1 MPLKYITIILQT
13 EGIPVKLLEY
23 SVNLFTRIMNLKTEQ
38 LLKVIEQASGIPEIL
53 NKKEELDEIIAKF
66 TAVEEYLKRFGSL
79 EELTEHFKSME
90 DMLYV
95 CKEFLTTNE
104 AVKYL
109 SICKFTLLEAVRR
122 REIPYYTPPSKTYY
136 FAKADLDAWVN
147 GYRVPTQKEMDETLE
162 KQFKHFKPSN
172 KRYRKE

>member
-1 MPLKYITIILQT
+1 
-13 EGIPVKLLEY
+13 
-23 SVNLFTRIMNLKTEQ
+23 MNLKTEQ

-53 NKKEELDEIIAKF
+53 NKKEELDDIIAKF

-79 EELTEHFKSME
+79 EELTEHFKRME

-122 REIPYYTPPSKTYY
+122 REILPFP
-136 FAKADLDAWVN
+136 
-147 GYRVPTQKEMDETLE
+147 E
-162 KQFKHFKPSN
+162 
-172 KRYRKE
+172 